1 MSTNENMRVFLAGA
15 SGVIGVQLIP
25 RLVEAGHVVGG
36 MTRSPRK
43 MDLVVDLGAEA
54 ILCDVFERE
63 ALVRAVREFEPDVI
77 LDELTDLPDD
87 VTQIG
92 ALAERNARIRTEG
105 TQNLIAAARRSGSPK
120 ILGQSVAW
128 QLPDGPDALAVAEL
142 ERAILAEG
150 GVVLRYG
157 QFYGPGTYNEER
169 QPAEPKVALQ
179 RAAER
184 TVAVL
189 GEPTGIV
196 VITD

>member
-1 MSTNENMRVFLAGA
+1 M
-15 SGVIGVQLIP
+15 
-25 RLVEAGHVVGG
+25 
-36 MTRSPRK
+36 
-43 MDLVVDLGAEA
+43 
-54 ILCDVFERE
+54 
-63 ALVRAVREFEPDVI
+63 
-77 LDELTDLPDD
+77 
-87 VTQIG
+87 
-92 ALAERNARIRTEG
+92 
-105 TQNLIAAARRSGSPK
+105 
-120 ILGQSVAW
+120 
-128 QLPDGPDALAVAEL
+128 AVAEL

-169 QPAEPKVALQ
+169 RPAEPKVALQ

>member
-36 MTRSPRK
+36 MTRSPSK
-43 MDLVVDLGAEA
+43 MDLVVDLSAEA

-63 ALVRAVREFEPDVI
+63 ELVPAVREFEPDVI

-92 ALAERNARIRTEG
+92 ALAERNARTRTEG

-120 ILGQSVAW
+120 ILAQSVAW
-128 QLPDGPDALAVAEL
+128 QSAR
-142 ERAILAEG
+142 RA
-150 GVVLRYG
+150 
-157 QFYGPGTYNEER
+157 
-169 QPAEPKVALQ
+169 
-179 RAAER
+179 
-184 TVAVL
+184 
-189 GEPTGIV
+189 
-196 VITD
+196 